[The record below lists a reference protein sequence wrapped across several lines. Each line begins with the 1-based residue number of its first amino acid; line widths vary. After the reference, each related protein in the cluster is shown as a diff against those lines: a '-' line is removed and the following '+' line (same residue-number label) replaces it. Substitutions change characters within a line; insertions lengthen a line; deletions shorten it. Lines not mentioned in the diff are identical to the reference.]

1 MPANHYNILGLTNE
15 QVILAREKF
24 GQNKSDYK
32 KENGFLD
39 TVKRIGKDPMMIL
52 LLAASSIYFI
62 SGKTGDGIFLAA
74 AIVFQTSISLYQYSR
89 SKNALEKLKDF
100 SQPNC
105 KVIRNGKVEEI
116 KSEDLVV
123 SDSLMVEEG
132 TSITADG
139 TIVHSNDF
147 SVNESILTGESFAV
161 FKDKTKEDKFIYS
174 GTTVASGLAIATI
187 TAIGNET
194 QLGKIGTSLESIS
207 EEKTPLEIQIAN
219 FVKKMAIAGAV
230 VFVIVWVIN
239 YLHSQNLLSSL
250 LQSLTLAMSIL
261 PEEIPVAFTTFMA
274 LGAWRLMKMGI
285 VVKQMK
291 TVETLGSATV
301 ICTDKTGTIT
311 ENKMSL
317 AKLFLLSSN
326 TISQSND
333 QLTDDEKQLIELA
346 MWASEPIPF
355 DPMEVALHQTYK
367 DVVQNDERPNYK
379 LIHEYPLGGK
389 PPMMTHIFE
398 NNKRNRIIAA
408 KGAPEALINV
418 SNLTETEKQQIHSA
432 IQLLASD
439 GYRVLG
445 VGVSNFTDN
454 DYPATQQDLSFQFK
468 GIVAFYDPPKKNIQ
482 NVLEDFYTAGISV
495 KIITG
500 DNAAT
505 TTAIAKQ
512 IRFRGYE
519 KSITGDELMKLSEED
534 LQTCVMDTTI
544 FTRMFPEAK
553 LKIINALKSD
563 SQIVAMT
570 GDGVNDG
577 PALKAAHI
585 GIAMGKK
592 GTEIAKQAASLI
604 LLEDDL
610 SKMVNAVAM
619 GRKIYANLKKAIQ
632 YIISIH
638 IPIILT
644 VFIPLAL
651 GWIYPNIFSPIH
663 VIFLEI
669 IMGPTCSIIY
679 ENEPMEKNT
688 MSQKPKALTTTFFNW
703 KELSISIIQG
713 LVITAGTLFV
723 YQYSV
728 INGYD
733 EALTRTMTFTVLIAA
748 NIFLTLINRS
758 FYYSIFTTLK
768 YKNNMVLF
776 IIFITIT
783 IVGLILYIKP
793 LTIFFE
799 FEKLNL
805 LQLLTCIAIGFISV
819 IWFEIVKLI
828 KRVKRTPADRAAV
841 NIGIAASG
849 AGR

>member
-1 MPANHYNILGLTNE
+1 MISNNFDIAGLSTE
-15 QVILAREKF
+15 QVLVAREKF
-24 GQNKSDYK
+24 GLNKLNYK

-39 TVKRIGKDPMMIL
+39 TTKRIIKDPMIVL

-62 SGKTGDGIFLAA
+62 SGKTGDGIFLAV
-74 AIVFQTSISLYQYSR
+74 AIIFQTSISLFQYSR
-89 SKNALEKLKDF
+89 SKNALEKLKDL

-105 KVIRNGKVEEI
+105 KVIRNGKIEEI
-116 KSEDLVV
+116 KSEDLVMG
-123 SDSLMVEEG
+123 DSLMVEEG
-132 TSITADG
+132 GAITADG
-139 TIVHSNDF
+139 TIIHSNDF
-147 SVNESILTGESFAV
+147 SVNESTLTGESLAV
-161 FKDKTKEDKFIYS
+161 FKDSFKEDKFIYN
-174 GTTVASGLAIATI
+174 GTTVASGLAIAMI

-194 QLGKIGTSLESIS
+194 RLGKIGTSLEQIK
-207 EEKTPLEIQIAN
+207 EEKTPLELQITN
-219 FVKKMAIAGAV
+219 FVKKMAIAGTI
-230 VFVIVWVIN
+230 VFVIVWAIN
-239 YLHSQNLLSSL
+239 YWHTQNLLNSL

-326 TISQSND
+326 KIIELNQS
-333 QLTDDEKQLIELA
+333 LTDDEKELIKLA

-367 DVVQNDERPNYK
+367 DVFSYDERPDYK
-379 LIHEYPLGGK
+379 LVHEYPLGGV
-389 PPMMTHIFE
+389 PPMMTHVFA
-398 NNKRNRIIAA
+398 NNNGNSIIAM
-408 KGAPEALINV
+408 KGAPEALVNV
-418 SNLTETEKQQIHSA
+418 SNLKEEEKQQIHAA
-432 IQLLASD
+432 IQQLAND

-445 VGVSNFTDN
+445 VGMSNFTGN
-454 DYPATQQDLSFQFK
+454 AYPKKQQELPVVFK

-482 NVLEDFYTAGISV
+482 KVLHDFYNAGIAV

-500 DNAAT
+500 DNAET
-505 TTAIAKQ
+505 TSAIAKQ
-512 IRFRGYE
+512 IGFKGYE
-519 KSITGDELMKLSEED
+519 KAITGDELVKLNETELSKR
-534 LQTCVMDTTI
+534 VMDTTI

-553 LKIINALKSD
+553 LKVINALKLNN
-563 SQIVAMT
+563 QIVAMT

-610 SKMVNAVAM
+610 SKMVDAVAM
-619 GRKIYANLKKAIQ
+619 GRKIYTNLKKAIQ
-632 YIISIH
+632 YVISIH

-651 GWIYPNIFSPIH
+651 GWVYPNIFSPIH
-663 VIFLEI
+663 IIFLEI

-703 KELSISIIQG
+703 RELSISIIQG
-713 LVITAGTLFV
+713 LVITLGTLFIYQFSV
-723 YQYSV
+723 YY
-728 INGYD
+728 GYN
-733 EALTRTMTFTVLIAA
+733 EALTRTMIFTVLITA

-758 FYYSIFTTLK
+758 FYYSILTTLR

-776 IIFITIT
+776 IVLITVA
-783 IVGLILYIKP
+783 IVALILFVQPITY
-793 LTIFFE
+793 FFK
-799 FEKLNL
+799 FEKLNPA
-805 LQLLTCIAIGFISV
+805 QLLMCIGIGFLSV
-819 IWFEIVKLI
+819 IWFEAI
-828 KRVKRTPADRAAV
+828 KWFKRIKA
-841 NIGIAASG
+841 
-849 AGR
+849 

>member
-1 MPANHYNILGLTNE
+1 MPANNFNISGLTNE
-15 QVILAREKF
+15 QVILARKEF
-24 GQNKSDYK
+24 GQNKLDYK
-32 KENGFLD
+32 KESSLFD
-39 TVKRIGKDPMMIL
+39 TVKRIAKDPMLIML
-52 LLAASSIYFI
+52 LVAASIYFI
-62 SGKTGDGIFLAA
+62 SGKTGDGIFLTA

-100 SQPNC
+100 SQPHC
-105 KVIRNGKVEEI
+105 KVIRNGNIEEI

-123 SDSLMVEEG
+123 GDSLMVEEG
-132 TSITADG
+132 TAITADG
-139 TIVHSNDF
+139 SIVHSNDF

-161 FKDKTKEDKFIYS
+161 FKDKTKEDHFIYN

-194 QLGKIGTSLESIS
+194 KLGKIGSSLESIQ
-207 EEKTPLEIQIAN
+207 EERTPLEIQIAN

-230 VFVIVWVIN
+230 VFLIVWAIN
-239 YLHSQNLLSSL
+239 YWQSHNLLNSL

-301 ICTDKTGTIT
+301 ICTDKTGTLT

-326 TISQSND
+326 KISEPTETLNEE
-333 QLTDDEKQLIELA
+333 EKELVEMA

-355 DPMEVALHQTYK
+355 DPMEVALHHTYTTLL
-367 DVVQNDERPNYK
+367 QNDERPDHK
-379 LIHEYPLGGK
+379 LIHEYPLGGQ
-389 PPMMTHIFE
+389 PPMMTHIFQ
-398 NNKRNRIIAA
+398 NTKGQRIIAA
-408 KGAPEALINV
+408 KGAPEALMNV
-418 SNLTETEKQQIHSA
+418 AKLNDAQKQQIHSA
-432 IQLLASD
+432 IEQLATD

-445 VGVSNFTDN
+445 VGISNFEGDKF
-454 DYPATQQDLSFQFK
+454 PAKQQELPFEFK
-468 GIVAFYDPPKKNIQ
+468 GIVAFYDPPKKNIPK
-482 NVLEDFYTAGISV
+482 VLEDFYTAGIAV

-505 TTAIAKQ
+505 TAAIAKQ
-512 IRFRGYE
+512 VGFKGYE
-519 KSITGDELMKLSEED
+519 KTITGDELMKLDEAA
-534 LQTCVMDTTI
+534 LKTCVTDTAI

-553 LKIINALKSD
+553 LKIINALKSNNE
-563 SQIVAMT
+563 IVAMT

-604 LLEDDL
+604 LVEDDL

-619 GRKIYANLKKAIQ
+619 GRKIYTNLKKAIQ

-651 GWIYPNIFSPIH
+651 GWMYPNIFSPIH
-663 VIFLEI
+663 IIFLEI

-688 MSQKPKALTTTFFNW
+688 MSHKPKPLTTTFFNW
-703 KELSISIIQG
+703 KELSISIVQG

-728 INGYD
+728 YNGYD
-733 EALTRTMTFTVLIAA
+733 EAVTRTMTFTVLITA

-758 FYYSIFTTLK
+758 FYYSILTTMK

-776 IIFITIT
+776 IIFLTIT
-783 IVGLILYIKP
+783 IVGLILYVKP
-793 LTIFFE
+793 LTSFFE
-799 FEKLNL
+799 FETLNFQ
-805 LQLLTCIAIGFISV
+805 QLLTCIAIGFISV
-819 IWFEIVKLI
+819 IWFEVVKLI
-828 KRVKRTPADRAAV
+828 KRAKKVSKEH
-841 NIGIAASG
+841 N
-849 AGR
+849 

>member
-1 MPANHYNILGLTNE
+1 MPANNFNILGLTNQ
-15 QVILAREKF
+15 QVLLAREKF
-24 GQNKSDYK
+24 GQNKLNYK
-32 KENGFLD
+32 NENSLIDTLKNIAKE
-39 TVKRIGKDPMMIL
+39 PMTIL
-52 LLAASSIYFI
+52 LLVAASIYFI
-62 SGKTGDGIFLAA
+62 SGKTGDGIFLVV
-74 AIVFQTSISLYQYSR
+74 AIIFITSISLYQDSR

-100 SQPNC
+100 SQPVC
-105 KVIRNGKVEEI
+105 KVIRNGSIEEI

-123 SDSLMVEEG
+123 GDRLMVEEG
-132 TSITADG
+132 AFITADG
-139 TIVHSNDF
+139 RIVHSNDF

-161 FKDKTKEDKFIYS
+161 FKDKTKEDNFIYS
-174 GTTVASGLAIATI
+174 GTTVASGLAISTI
-187 TAIGNET
+187 VAIGNET
-194 QLGKIGTSLESIS
+194 KLGKIGTSLESIS
-207 EEKTPLEIQIAN
+207 EEKTPLELQITN
-219 FVKKMAIAGAV
+219 FVKKMAIIGAV

-239 YLHSQNLLSSL
+239 YGISKNLLNSL
-250 LQSLTLAMSIL
+250 LQALTLAMSIL

-317 AKLFLLSSN
+317 AKLFLLASN
-326 TISQSND
+326 KIYQPKDS
-333 QLTDDEKQLIELA
+333 LTEDEQELINLA

-355 DPMEVALHQTYK
+355 DPMELALHESYQHIFK
-367 DVVQNDERPNYK
+367 NDERPKYK
-379 LIHEYPLGGK
+379 LVHEYPLSGK
-389 PPMMTHIFE
+389 PPMMTHVFE
-398 NNKRNRIIAA
+398 DDKKNRIIAA
-408 KGAPEALINV
+408 KGAPEALITI
-418 SNLTETEKQQIHSA
+418 SKLSDTERQQIHVA
-432 IQLLASD
+432 IELLTND
-439 GYRVLG
+439 GFRVLG
-445 VGVSNFTDN
+445 VGVANFKGDN
-454 DYPATQQDLSFQFK
+454 YPEKQQDLSFQFK
-468 GIVAFYDPPKKNIQ
+468 GIVAFSDPPKENIQ
-482 NVLEDFYTAGISV
+482 KVLEDFYDAGISV

-512 IRFRGYE
+512 IGFKGYE
-519 KSITGDELMKLSEED
+519 KSISGDELMKLNDQEF
-534 LQTCVMDTTI
+534 QTCVMNTTI

-553 LKIINALKSD
+553 LKIINALKSNN
-563 SQIVAMT
+563 QIVAMT

-610 SKMVNAVAM
+610 SKMVDAIAM
-619 GRKIYANLKKAIQ
+619 GRKIYTNLKKAIQ

-651 GWIYPNIFSPIH
+651 GWLYPNIFSPIH
-663 VIFLEI
+663 IIFLEI

-679 ENEPMEKNT
+679 ENEPMEQNT
-688 MSQKPKALTTTFFNW
+688 MLQKPKALTTTFFNW

-713 LVITAGTLFV
+713 LAITVGTLFM
-723 YQYSV
+723 YQYAV
-728 INGYD
+728 TNGYN

-748 NIFLTLINRS
+748 NIFLTLVNRS
-758 FYYSIFTTLK
+758 FYYSIVTTLK
-768 YKNNMVLF
+768 YKNNMVIF
-776 IIFITIT
+776 IIFTTIA

-793 LTIFFE
+793 LTSFFE
-799 FEKLNL
+799 FETLNL
-805 LQLLTCIAIGFISV
+805 LQLLTCIVVGFISV
-819 IWFEIVKLI
+819 IWFEIVKLMN
-828 KRVKRTPADRAAV
+828 RA
-841 NIGIAASG
+841 NGSLNG
-849 AGR
+849 K